1 MAKSYVT
8 VERSSRKSN
17 LPNLKTSNCENFAKN
32 DDGIFSQIVVRA
44 GCAGGTGSELLN
56 DGPGKL
62 HQTNKK
68 ATPQQGMPSNR

>member
-32 DDGIFSQIVVRA
+32 DDGIFSLLA
-44 GCAGGTGSELLN
+44 GESRGEEGTGSELLN
-56 DGPGKL
+56 DGPG
-62 HQTNKK
+62 
-68 ATPQQGMPSNR
+68 

>member
-32 DDGIFSQIVVRA
+32 DDGIFSQIA
-44 GCAGGTGSELLN
+44 GGAGGTGSELLN

>member
-8 VERSSRKSN
+8 VERSSRSSN
-17 LPNLKTSNCENFAKN
+17 LSNLKTSNCENFAKN
-32 DDGIFSQIVVRA
+32 DDGIFSQIA
-44 GCAGGTGSELLN
+44 GEEGRAGGTGSELLN

-62 HQTNKK
+62 HQTNKQ